1 MTNCVPSDTSL
12 IPRNFIHV
20 VL

>member
-20 VL
+20 VQ